1 MDNPEFKESYKND
14 LFVQNGET
22 DDALSEEKNGTY
34 ESIPDL
40 QAENMTLVNKFN
52 TSFCPC
58 GDECVPANSTCITD
72 ETSTTKSMNA
82 ADCNGYASCE
92 MLQRTSKNPW
102 SIVTLPP
109 ELILVIFSY
118 LDARFTLRVLTCVC
132 RLFYNLLSPESSW
145 KTRFGKQW
153 PRRDNREDYDY
164 ISSWK
169 RLCVQHE
176 DLDNF
181 WYDPV
186 SSLDFYQLGDQHFAP
201 VDAVHI
207 MDSVDLCISGSR
219 DRTIGIWSLSALTDP
234 NEPGYAKKSFKQ
246 SLDGHRGWVWCLSSD
261 PTGFPRICSGSW
273 DNKIKLWD
281 LQGSTAEMTT
291 ISTHKAAVLCMAWEQ
306 EMLISGSYDKTIVLH
321 DLRGSRPIRELKSHS
336 RPVLCLTADERFIIS
351 GSEDKTLSVY
361 DKRASQVYKTLKLE
375 SPVFSLCQ
383 SSSCGYNYLRVGG
396 RDGCLYLLDTT
407 GDRYDEITPHMDLHL
422 GLGPKGKI
430 SGMCHYGGAVVTC
443 STDKSIKV
451 LEPSQVLYVIHSFDC
466 HSGEVA
472 SISSGG
478 SVLASCS
485 SDLTVGIWRPKSL
498 RPAS

>member
-1 MDNPEFKESYKND
+1 MVIFFGDNKTVKLDTGLVHLIDILIISYLQINATRIKVQEITVTVISLVFLPQVSDFCLCLKSCSSFLEFIFKIMDNPEFKESYKND

-164 ISSWK
+164 IS
-169 RLCVQHE
+169 R
-176 DLDNF
+176 
-181 WYDPV
+181 
-186 SSLDFYQLGDQHFAP
+186 FA
-201 VDAVHI
+201 
-207 MDSVDLCISGSR
+207 
-219 DRTIGIWSLSALTDP
+219 
-234 NEPGYAKKSFKQ
+234 
-246 SLDGHRGWVWCLSSD
+246 
-261 PTGFPRICSGSW
+261 
-273 DNKIKLWD
+273 
-281 LQGSTAEMTT
+281 
-291 ISTHKAAVLCMAWEQ
+291 
-306 EMLISGSYDKTIVLH
+306 
-321 DLRGSRPIRELKSHS
+321 
-336 RPVLCLTADERFIIS
+336 
-351 GSEDKTLSVY
+351 
-361 DKRASQVYKTLKLE
+361 
-375 SPVFSLCQ
+375 
-383 SSSCGYNYLRVGG
+383 
-396 RDGCLYLLDTT
+396 
-407 GDRYDEITPHMDLHL
+407 TPHFLH
-422 GLGPKGKI
+422 
-430 SGMCHYGGAVVTC
+430 
-443 STDKSIKV
+443 
-451 LEPSQVLYVIHSFDC
+451 
-466 HSGEVA
+466 
-472 SISSGG
+472 
-478 SVLASCS
+478 
-485 SDLTVGIWRPKSL
+485 
-498 RPAS
+498 